1 MSKMVLFITLLVTA
15 MLVAEDKAAYACKY
29 CGEKFSSA
37 SGARTGYCTYSANHR
52 LAGNS
57 GGGCYVCRYCGE
69 KFSSPSGVRTGY
81 CTYSANHKHQL
92 AGQAD
97 ERQACF
103 CQFCGERFSSPSS
116 VRTGYCTYS
125 ENHKHTLSSVTPV

>member
-1 MSKMVLFITLLVTA
+1 M
-15 MLVAEDKAAYACKY
+15 
-29 CGEKFSSA
+29 
-37 SGARTGYCTYSANHR
+37 
-52 LAGNS
+52 
-57 GGGCYVCRYCGE
+57 
-69 KFSSPSGVRTGY
+69 RTGY

-125 ENHKHTLSSVTPV
+125 ENHKHTLSSVTDGNFFCKYCGEKFSAASAVRTGYCTKNEKNHRHCLP